1 MAEGKGSLQ
10 HVPPRRPRH
19 STATLATPARAVIA
33 FLAAVAILLSGTGTA
48 QAEPTPAELEQQI
61 DEMWNQLEPT
71 IEQYNQVHSQLKEN
85 QAKAA
90 ALQQQLQPLQDQVE
104 AAMGKIGEIAAR
116 QYKVGRVTTMQVLLS
131 GSTPTDMLDQLAM
144 VNAIARNEHAQIAGV
159 AAARDKLASDK
170 QTLDGLIAQQSVQDA
185 DLAAKKTQIEGKV
198 ADLQK
203 LRQQV
208 YGSSGATGTLKPV
221 ACPVDYL
228 GGAGGTAAKKACE
241 LIGKPYVWGATGP
254 KSYDCSGLTLAAWAA
269 AGVTL
274 RHYTKWQWDDAKAVS
289 RADLRPGDLVFF
301 YSDLHHVGMYVGG
314 GWMVHAPT
322 SGDYVRMAK
331 LDGRPIAGYRRPG

>member
-1 MAEGKGSLQ
+1 MTVFAAAAVLLTGAG
-10 HVPPRRPRH
+10 V
-19 STATLATPARAVIA
+19 ARA
-33 FLAAVAILLSGTGTA
+33 
-48 QAEPTPAELEQQI
+48 EPSPAELEKQI
-61 DEMWNQLEPT
+61 DDMWNQLEPI
-71 IEQYNQVHSQLKEN
+71 IEQYNQVHGQLKEN

-90 ALQQQLQPLQDQVE
+90 GLQKQLQPLEAQVD
-104 AAMGKIGEIAAR
+104 AAMGKIGDIAVR
-116 QYKVGRVTTMQVLLS
+116 QYKLGRVTTMQVLLS
-131 GSTPTDMLDQLAM
+131 GATPTDMIDQLAM
-144 VNAIARNEHAQIAGV
+144 VNAIARSERAQIAGV
-159 AAARDKLASDK
+159 AAARDKLATDK
-170 QTLDGLIAQQSVQDA
+170 QALDVLINQQSAQDA
-185 DLAAKKTQIEGKV
+185 DLAAKKAQIEGKV
-198 ADLQK
+198 AELQK
-203 LRQQV
+203 LRQQA
-208 YGSSGATGTLKPV
+208 YGSSGATGELKPV

-228 GGAGGTAAKKACE
+228 GGPGGTAAKKACE

-274 RHYTKWQWDDAKAVS
+274 RHYTKWQWEDAKAVS

-301 YSDLHHVGMYVGG
+301 YSDLHHVGLYVGG